1 MSQSNPN
8 FPPKSLTK
16 SFMAQN
22 QVMDS
27 LTSHISLYH
36 SHSLSNDP
44 NPKPNANQRSSI
56 LKWFSSLTVHQ
67 RLAHLTTVDFMFTQL
82 LIQMLGKL
90 RARGRGCFIILPD
103 LPSRDPPFLPGLC
116 YKQSRG
122 LLSRVAQS
130 DESER
135 RVFESV
141 RLFGSR
147 EGERID
153 ECSCSVS
160 SLDSMTVAE
169 ELVEN
174 VDRFVETMDGVSN
187 GAFLR
192 GEESELVSDWTE
204 LEWLKSKGYYSIEAF
219 VVNRLEVALRLAWL
233 NCNSGKRR
241 GVKLKEKMKAAGVA
255 ANVYW
260 RKKGC
265 LDWWV
270 NLGDAMRKK
279 VFNTVFGKAS
289 KSLIFEVLKA
299 AGSASEDE
307 MWLFNAGTMER
318 PMRYTNYGEKR
329 LGTTLNP
336 LEDAEFG
343 ITITANSRSG
353 KPTNL
358 TNVFSC
364 LFVLQDIVTVVL
376 SCHNH
381 CDVEKVFFSTLGSVS
396 SIIDSVL
403 RKLRGFLMVISLDC
417 TKLEL
422 LGEGNFNSS
431 SDKSKGK
438 LSAPSRKKKGKSRNT
453 KNQNPVL
460 KTEVDDLPPEK
471 PVKELAYELIHNKK
485 ADLTESAK
493 MSDIP
498 HDKDVHT
505 QSVVGGKGRAAARK
519 SRKEKNK
526 NKHSCITDATEVKSS
541 KKAVTGPS
549 SLSFISQDEA
559 TNSNGVLDNLSIE
572 HNVPTDTISHSN
584 ILKPISSPTVLDNQ
598 HSMEDIA
605 VHVQDH
611 EVGVSNGFCHMGT
624 GHQQYPKD
632 ITVNEIIP
640 TREEDSNCKRECNVL
655 PPVAPKPGCVSIGE
669 GTNKP
674 SSLTASKIQQNL
686 TSDVSVNTL
695 DIKEAVPVIQLQE
708 KKFYNTA
715 PSPQCLS
722 YEWPSVAPFYFPSIN
737 SHVPAATDR
746 LHLDV
751 GHNWHNHIRQPFV
764 PTMHQARNPSIESGC
779 NRILSRPM
787 PMSLDWPPMVRSAS
801 GLAPSLTCNYDSGFI
816 SRRQTAFQQGFAC
829 QNFQFN
835 MIEDDRKYSGDFFDL
850 PDPANTP
857 ELADECESHY
867 ISEEEFEV
875 HAVSGMDYNQ
885 YFGGGVMYWNTSD
898 LPGTG
903 FSRPPSLSSD
913 DSSWAWRDAD
923 MSRAVDDMV
932 AFSSSYSTNGLTSP
946 TATPFCSPFDPLG
959 PGHQAVSYVVPG
971 NEVSSKVLQST
982 SATPD
987 AATEEETSGSL
998 ANLSSDVEGKT
1009 GDSHPYPILRPII
1022 IPSMSRERS
1031 KSDFKRGHDHKSP
1044 RVAPNRREQP
1054 RIRRPPSPVV
1064 LCVPRAPRPPP
1075 PSPVSDSRKLRGF
1088 PTVRSGSSSPRHWG
1102 MRGLFYDG
1110 TNSEDACVRMDGT
1123 EVVWPSWRSKNLSA
1137 HPMIHPLP
1145 GALLQDHLIAMSQL
1159 ARDQEHPDVSFPLQP
1174 PELQNCPVRKA
1185 SLSAMH
1191 SFLNDEI
1198 DSFWKQV
1205 AAENMAR
1212 KPYINWAVKR
1222 VTRSL
1227 QVLWPRSRT
1236 NVFGSNATGLAL
1248 PSSDVDLV
1256 VCLPPVRNLE
1266 PIKEAGILEGR
1277 NGIKETCLQH
1287 AARYLANQEWVK
1299 NDSLKT
1305 VENTAIP
1312 IIMLVVEV
1320 PDDLITSAAS
1330 NVQSPTDEQI
1340 DKTAEHGDHTH
1351 SDTVALEDSASPKCS
1366 QISDG
1371 NIKGV
1376 KSVRL
1381 DISFRSPSHTGLQTT
1396 ELVKELT
1403 EQFPAATPLALV
1415 LKQFLADRSLDQ
1427 SYSGG
1432 LSSYCLVL
1440 LIIRFL
1446 QHEHH
1451 LGRPINQNFGSL
1463 LMDFLYFFGNV
1474 FDPRQMCIS
1483 VQGSGIYINRERGH
1497 SIDPIHID
1505 DPLFPTNNVGRNCF
1519 RIHQCIKAFSEAY
1532 SILEAE
1538 LSCLSSNTNSSCNPP
1553 CRLLQKIIPSC
1564 QKYSYADILDIKL
1577 KFSPQWEHWV
1587 LIIYG
1592 NSLWN
1597 VLHVDHFSVMPT
1609 GSEILQPRSTFGVMR
1624 GQCCN

>member
-1 MSQSNPN
+1 MFVLATVFLFAFPLVKAPFVFLLPKKVKPKHQQLKKEEERNKLQIMSKSNPN
-8 FPPKSLTK
+8 FPPQQLSKSLTK

-36 SHSLSNDP
+36 CHSLSQNP
-44 NPKPNANQRSSI
+44 NPNPNSNSRSSI
-56 LKWFSSLTVHQ
+56 LRWFSSLTIHQ
-67 RLAHLTTVDFMFTQL
+67 RQAHLTTVDSKFTQL

-90 RARGRGCFIILPD
+90 RTRGHGFFIILPD

-130 DESER
+130 NESER

-147 EGERID
+147 EGEKID
-153 ECSCSVS
+153 DCTCSVS
-160 SLDSMTVAE
+160 SLDSMTVTE

-174 VDRFVETMDGVSN
+174 VDRFVEIMDEVSN

-192 GEESELVSDWTE
+192 GDESELVSDWIE
-204 LEWLKSKGYYSIEAF
+204 LEWLKSKGYYSVQAF

-233 NCNSGKRR
+233 NCNNGKRR
-241 GVKLKEKMKAAGVA
+241 GMKLKEKMKAAGVA

-270 NLGDAMRKK
+270 NLGDATRKK
-279 VFNTVFGKAS
+279 VFKAIFGKAA
-289 KSLIFEVLKA
+289 KSLTFEVLKA
-299 AGSASEDE
+299 AGSASENE
-307 MWLFNAGTMER
+307 MWLFSAGAVER
-318 PMRYTNYGEKR
+318 PMRYTNYGEKK
-329 LGTTLNP
+329 LGTTRKP

-343 ITITANSRSG
+343 MTVSANSHSG
-353 KPTNL
+353 KPTSL
-358 TNVFSC
+358 TNAFSS

-376 SCHNH
+376 SCHHH
-381 CDVEKVFFSTLGSVS
+381 CDVGKVFYSSLGSVS
-396 SIIDSVL
+396 SIIDSIL
-403 RKLRGFLMVISLDC
+403 RKLRGYLMVISLDC

-431 SDKSKGK
+431 SDKSKDK
-438 LSAPSRKKKGKSRNT
+438 FSASSRKKKGKPRNI
-453 KNQNPVL
+453 KNPNPVL
-460 KTEVDDLPPEK
+460 KMEMDDHPPQK
-471 PVKELAYELIHNKK
+471 PLKDLEYKSTHNKK
-485 ADLTESAK
+485 ADLMESTK
-493 MSDIP
+493 THVIP
-498 HDKDVHT
+498 HDKEVQT
-505 QSVVGGKGRAAARK
+505 QSVVGGKGQAAARK

-526 NKHSCITDATEVKSS
+526 KKRSYINDTTEAKSS
-541 KKAVTGPS
+541 KKAVTGSS
-549 SLSFISQDEA
+549 SLSFVSQDEA
-559 TNSNGVLDNLSIE
+559 TKSNGVLDNLSVE
-572 HNVPTDTISHSN
+572 HSFPTDPISHTN
-584 ILKPISSPTVLDNQ
+584 ILEPISSPTEPNNHLFK
-598 HSMEDIA
+598 EDIA
-605 VHVQDH
+605 LHVQDH
-611 EVGVSNGFCHMGT
+611 EVGSTNGFCHKGT
-624 GHQQYPKD
+624 GHQQDSKD
-632 ITVNEIIP
+632 ISANEIIP
-640 TREEDSNCKRECNVL
+640 TRQESSNYKRECNVL
-655 PPVAPKPGCVSIGE
+655 PPIAPKPGSVFIGE
-669 GTNKP
+669 GINEH
-674 SSLTASKIQQNL
+674 SASRIQENS
-686 TSDVSVNTL
+686 TSGVSANAL
-695 DIKEAVPVIQLQE
+695 DIKEGVSVIQVQD

-715 PSPQCLS
+715 PTPQCLS

-737 SHVPAATDR
+737 PHVPAATDR

-801 GLAPSLTCNYDSGFI
+801 GLAPSVTYNYDSGFI
-816 SRRQTAFQQGFAC
+816 SRRQTAFQQSFAS

-835 MIEDDRKYSGDFFDL
+835 MKSFEDDRKYSGDFFDL
-850 PDPANTP
+850 PDPANTS
-857 ELADECESHY
+857 ELADEYDSHY

-875 HAVSGMDYNQ
+875 HAVSGIDYNQ
-885 YFGGGVMYWNTSD
+885 YFGGGVMYWNPSD

-913 DSSWAWRDAD
+913 DSSWAWREAD

-932 AFSSSYSTNGLTSP
+932 AFSSSYSTNG
-946 TATPFCSPFDPLG
+946 D
-959 PGHQAVSYVVPG
+959 
-971 NEVSSKVLQST
+971 
-982 SATPD
+982 
-987 AATEEETSGSL
+987 SL
-998 ANLSSDVEGKT
+998 
-1009 GDSHPYPILRPII
+1009 PYPILRPII
-1022 IPSMSRERS
+1022 IPNISRERS

-1044 RVAPNRREQP
+1044 RVAPTRREQP

-1075 PSPVSDSRKLRGF
+1075 PSPVSDSRKQRGF

-1102 MRGLFYDG
+1102 MRGLYYDG
-1110 TNSEDACVRMDGT
+1110 TNSEDACVCMDGT

-1174 PELQNCPVRKA
+1174 PELQSCPARKA
-1185 SLSAMH
+1185 SLSSMH
-1191 SFLNDEI
+1191 NFLNDEI

-1205 AAENMAR
+1205 AAENMAC

-1320 PDDLITSAAS
+1320 PGDLITSASS

-1340 DKTAEHGDHTH
+1340 DRTAEHGDHAH
-1351 SDTVALEDSASPKCS
+1351 SDTVALDDSASPKCS
-1366 QISDG
+1366 QINYG
-1371 NIKGV
+1371 NTKGV

-1381 DISFRSPSHTGLQTT
+1381 DISFKSPSHTGLQTT

-1474 FDPRQMCIS
+1474 FDPRQMRVS
-1483 VQGSGIYINRERGH
+1483 VQGSGVYINRERGY

-1519 RIHQCIKAFSEAY
+1519 RIHQCIKIASKNHPKYHFIIVAY
-1532 SILEAE
+1532 FEHLHLLEAE
-1538 LSCLSSNTNSSCNPP
+1538 VLTLMGALGLDYLLELPWECALRQPHSS
-1553 CRLLQKIIPSC
+1553 
-1564 QKYSYADILDIKL
+1564 
-1577 KFSPQWEHWV
+1577 FE
-1587 LIIYG
+1587 
-1592 NSLWN
+1592 
-1597 VLHVDHFSVMPT
+1597 VML
-1609 GSEILQPRSTFGVMR
+1609 GSELNLAVDL
-1624 GQCCN
+1624 CK

>member
-8 FPPKSLTK
+8 FPPEQLSKSLTN
-16 SFMAQN
+16 SMMAQN
-22 QVMDS
+22 QVIDS
-27 LTSHISLYH
+27 LTSHISLYN
-36 SHSLSNDP
+36 SHSLSQNP
-44 NPKPNANQRSSI
+44 NPNPNNNPRSSI
-56 LKWFSSLTVHQ
+56 LRWFSSLTVHQ
-67 RLAHLTTVDFMFTQL
+67 RQAQLTIVDFNFTQL
-82 LIQMLGKL
+82 LIQMLSKL
-90 RARGRGCFIILPD
+90 RTRGHGFFIILPD

-122 LLSRVAQS
+122 LLSRVSEAN
-130 DESER
+130 ESEQ

-147 EGERID
+147 EGEKIND
-153 ECSCSVS
+153 CSCSVS
-160 SLDSMTVAE
+160 SLDSITVTE
-169 ELVEN
+169 GLVEN
-174 VDRFVETMDGVSN
+174 VDRFVETMDKVSN

-192 GEESELVSDWTE
+192 GEENELGSDWVE
-204 LEWLKSKGYYSIEAF
+204 LEWLKSKGYYSVEGF

-233 NCNSGKRR
+233 NCNNGKRR
-241 GVKLKEKMKAAGVA
+241 GVKLKEKVKAAGVA

-265 LDWWV
+265 VDWWV
-270 NLGDAMRKK
+270 NLGDATRSK
-279 VFNTVFGKAS
+279 VLTTILGKAA
-289 KSLIFEVLKA
+289 KSLILEVLKA

-307 MWLFNAGTMER
+307 MWLFNAGTVER
-318 PMRYTNYGEKR
+318 PMRYNYSEKL
-329 LGTTLNP
+329 LGATPKP
-336 LEDAEFG
+336 LEDAGFG
-343 ITITANSRSG
+343 INITANSRSG
-353 KPTNL
+353 KPTSV
-358 TNVFSC
+358 TNVFSS
-364 LFVLQDIVTVVL
+364 LFVLQDIVTLVL
-376 SCHNH
+376 SCHHNE
-381 CDVEKVFFSTLGSVS
+381 CDMGNVFFSALGSVS
-396 SIIDSVL
+396 TITDSIL

-431 SDKSKGK
+431 SNKSKDK
-438 LSAPSRKKKGKSRNT
+438 FSACSRKKKGKPRNI
-453 KNQNPVL
+453 KKQNPML
-460 KTEVDDLPPEK
+460 KTEVDDLPSKKSLKDLEYK
-471 PVKELAYELIHNKK
+471 LTHNNK
-485 ADLTESAK
+485 ADLMESIK
-493 MSDIP
+493 MCLVP
-498 HDKDVHT
+498 HDKDINKKTPSPMEMEHT
-505 QSVVGGKGRAAARK
+505 QSLVGGKGRAAARK

-526 NKHSCITDATEVKSS
+526 NKHSCINDATEVKSS
-541 KKAVTGPS
+541 KKAVTES
-549 SLSFISQDEA
+549 SSTSLAFQDES
-559 TNSNGVLDNLSIE
+559 TNSQGVFNNLSVQE
-572 HNVPTDTISHSN
+572 GVPTVTMSHSN
-584 ILKPISSPTVLDNQ
+584 ILESTSSPTRPDNQ
-598 HSMEDIA
+598 LFREDIA

-611 EVGVSNGFCHMGT
+611 EVGSTNDYHHMGT
-624 GHQQYPKD
+624 RCQQNSKD
-632 ITVNEIIP
+632 ITVNEIIL
-640 TREEDSNCKRECNVL
+640 TRQEDSNCRVECDVL
-655 PPVAPKPGCVSIGE
+655 PPVVLEPVCVFTGE
-669 GTNKP
+669 GINIQN
-674 SSLTASKIQQNL
+674 SLTASKILENS

-695 DIKEAVPVIQLQE
+695 DVKEGVSVIQVQD
-708 KKFYNTA
+708 KKFYSTA
-715 PSPQCLS
+715 PTSSPQCLS

-751 GHNWHNHIRQPFV
+751 GHNWHNHIRQPYV
-764 PTMHQARNPSIESGC
+764 PNLHQARNPPIESGC
-779 NRILSRPM
+779 NRILPRPM
-787 PMSLDWPPMVRSAS
+787 PMSLDWPPMVRSGS
-801 GLAPSLTCNYDSGFI
+801 GLAPSITCSYDSGFI
-816 SRRQTAFQQGFAC
+816 SRRQTAFQQSFTS

-835 MIEDDRKYSGDFFDL
+835 TKCLEDERKYSGDFFDL
-850 PDPANTP
+850 PDLANTP
-857 ELADECESHY
+857 ELADECDSHW

-875 HAVSGMDYNQ
+875 HAVSSIDYNQ
-885 YFGGGVMYWNTSD
+885 YFGGGVMYWNPSELT
-898 LPGTG
+898 GTG

-913 DSSWAWRDAD
+913 DSSWAWHEAD

-946 TATPFCSPFDPLG
+946 TAAPFCSPFDPLG
-959 PGHQAVSYVVPG
+959 PGHQAVSYVMPG
-971 NEVSSKVLQST
+971 NEVSGKMLHSP

-998 ANLSSDVEGKT
+998 TNLSSDVEGKT
-1009 GDSHPYPILRPII
+1009 GDSLPYPILRPII
-1022 IPSMSRERS
+1022 IPNLSRDRS
-1031 KSDFKRGHDHKSP
+1031 RSDFKRGHDHKSP
-1044 RVAPNRREQP
+1044 CVPPTRREQP
-1054 RIRRPPSPVV
+1054 RIKRPPSPVV

-1075 PSPVSDSRKLRGF
+1075 PSPVSDSRKQRGF

-1102 MRGLFYDG
+1102 MRGMYHDG
-1110 TNSEDACVRMDGT
+1110 TNSEEACVRMDGT

-1145 GALLQDHLIAMSQL
+1145 GALLQDRLIAMTQL

-1174 PELQNCPVRKA
+1174 PELQSCPARKA
-1185 SLSAMH
+1185 SLSSMH
-1191 SFLNDEI
+1191 SLLNDEI
-1198 DSFWKQV
+1198 DSFCKQV

-1222 VTRSL
+1222 VARSL

-1236 NVFGSNATGLAL
+1236 NVFGSNATGLSL
-1248 PSSDVDLV
+1248 PTSDVDLV

-1287 AARYLANQEWVK
+1287 AARCLANQEWVK

-1330 NVQSPTDEQI
+1330 NVQSPTNEQI
-1340 DKTAEHGDHTH
+1340 DKTAEHCNHAH

-1366 QISDG
+1366 QINYG
-1371 NIKGV
+1371 NMKDV

-1381 DISFRSPSHTGLQTT
+1381 DISFKSPSHTGLQTT

-1432 LSSYCLVL
+1432 LSSYCL
-1440 LIIRFL
+1440 
-1446 QHEHH
+1446 
-1451 LGRPINQNFGSL
+1451 NFGSL

-1474 FDPRQMCIS
+1474 FDPRQMRIS
-1483 VQGSGIYINRERGH
+1483 VQGSGVYINRERGY

-1532 SILEAE
+1532 SILENE
-1538 LSCLSSNTNSSCNPP
+1538 LTCLLSNTDSGFNRP
-1553 CRLLQKIIPSC
+1553 CRLLQKIIPS
-1564 QKYSYADILDIKL
+1564 ITL
-1577 KFSPQWEHWV
+1577 
-1587 LIIYG
+1587 
-1592 NSLWN
+1592 
-1597 VLHVDHFSVMPT
+1597 T
-1609 GSEILQPRSTFGVMR
+1609 
-1624 GQCCN
+1624 